1 MGLLGN
7 KKDDSALDD
16 LVPKKSDYVE
26 KIAEKKVKEKEY
38 DDVVMESK
46 MRKFYHEIEQ
56 DKKFMEMKTEIDK
69 LRKENEE
76 LKEEIRFLKGKSG
89 GMGIGGGQVGR

>member
-26 KIAEKKVKEKEY
+26 KIAEKKVKE
-38 DDVVMESK
+38 S
-46 MRKFYHEIEQ
+46 
-56 DKKFMEMKTEIDK
+56 
-69 LRKENEE
+69 
-76 LKEEIRFLKGKSG
+76 
-89 GMGIGGGQVGR
+89 